1 MSGPVTIWRIA
12 TDTPDYLAD
21 DTSGAGA
28 KLTGGRWNRP
38 GTPMLYCA
46 GSIALACLE
55 TVVHLKLDGLP
66 LNRYLVAID
75 VPEAVWAAATVIDPS
90 SHVGWDALP
99 HGKISLDAGEQWA
112 ASNASLLCRVPSVIV
127 PQEYNVLINPL
138 HADAAQLTFRK
149 LEKWTYDSRLA
160 PREGAKIIRRMSDR

>member
-1 MSGPVTIWRIA
+1 MTIWRIA

-21 DTSGAGA
+21 DISGAGA
-28 KLTGGRWNRP
+28 KLTGGRWNRA

-66 LNRYLVAID
+66 LSRYLVAIE
-75 VPEAVWAAATVIDPS
+75 VPKSVWDAAALIDPS

-99 HGKISLDAGEQWA
+99 HGKVSLDAGDQWV
-112 ASNASLLCRVPSVIV
+112 ASSASLLCRVPSVIV
-127 PQEYNVLINPL
+127 PREDNVLINPRHGDVTRL
-138 HADAAQLTFRK
+138 KFRK

-160 PREGAKIIRRMSDR
+160 PRERPRKGAR